1 MFALKTRLQRA
12 ILARLT
18 FNDGKLIPKAT
29 LLEEVCEDLGEE
41 VDAKSLDKAFD
52 ELVELLADVSMIK
65 FEGKKTGFKAKLGK
79 NIVRILP
86 ILIADPDLSEEQIT
100 LIKFFQRAIRAPFRM
115 LPTLHHCPALSHDE
129 SYSI

>member
-1 MFALKTRLQRA
+1 M
-12 ILARLT
+12 
-18 FNDGKLIPKAT
+18 
-29 LLEEVCEDLGEE
+29 EEVCEDLGEE

-100 LIKFFQRAIRAPFRM
+100 LIKFFQASHQGTIQDVTDATPLSRAVARRE
-115 LPTLHHCPALSHDE
+115 LQHLSE
-129 SYSI
+129 CGYVEVVKEGRSQMYRLR